1 MGGSAG
7 PSAGD
12 CEGTKWGNGD
22 GWGANGT
29 IHRKDGGQ
37 EGLGQR
43 RVWGWVRA
51 EEGRELQGVA
61 QAGSE
66 PTLALKM
73 GAQVPTEAR

>member
-1 MGGSAG
+1 MDGGPTAPSTGKMGGR
-7 PSAGD
+7 
-12 CEGTKWGNGD
+12 K
-22 GWGANGT
+22 GWVRGEC
-29 IHRKDGGQ
+29 GG
-37 EGLGQR
+37 E
-43 RVWGWVRA
+43 WGWVRA

>member
-1 MGGSAG
+1 M
-7 PSAGD
+7 
-12 CEGTKWGNGD
+12 KWGNGD

-29 IHRKDGGQ
+29 IHRKDGGAGRAGS
-37 EGLGQR
+37 EESVGVG
-43 RVWGWVRA
+43 A

-73 GAQVPTEAR
+73 GARVPTEAR